1 MSHLAHGRRHW
12 NEFCFATKLLKLPN
26 TCPQLYESV
35 FEGELLKE
43 TGSFYRKEASSQ
55 LQECNVSQ
63 YMERVI
69 ARLAEEELR
78 ATKFLPP
85 RYIPPSCHLL
95 LVSH

>member
-1 MSHLAHGRRHW
+1 MLFNNVLSCIAG
-12 NEFCFATKLLKLPN
+12 FFADKLMIFFL
-26 TCPQLYESV
+26 QLYETV
-35 FEGELLKE
+35 FEEELLRE

-85 RYIPPSCHLL
+85 R
-95 LVSH
+95 